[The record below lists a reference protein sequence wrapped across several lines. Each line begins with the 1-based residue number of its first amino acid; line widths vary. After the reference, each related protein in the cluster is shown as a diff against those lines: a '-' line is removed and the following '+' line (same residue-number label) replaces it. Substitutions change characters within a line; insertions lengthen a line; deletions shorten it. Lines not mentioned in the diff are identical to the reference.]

1 MSEKIVIKS
10 KQNQLLLDLLC
21 DKKIRTNFCRG
32 FFSLVKGFAKLV
44 LQYQK
49 LKYLKK
55 KRYEPTF
62 S

>member
-21 DKKIRTNFCRG
+21 DKKIRTNLCRG
-32 FFSLVKGFAKLV
+32 FFSLVKVFAKLV

-49 LKYLKK
+49 LKYQKK